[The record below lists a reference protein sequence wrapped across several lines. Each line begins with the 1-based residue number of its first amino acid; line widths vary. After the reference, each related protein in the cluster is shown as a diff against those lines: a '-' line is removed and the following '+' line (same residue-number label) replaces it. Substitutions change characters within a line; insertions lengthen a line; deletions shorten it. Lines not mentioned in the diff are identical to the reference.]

1 MRLRPPLCRLMAH
14 GYDRGER
21 DRAARV
27 LPGAFELNPALS
39 DAQQALL
46 PFQE

>member
-1 MRLRPPLCRLMAH
+1 MAD

-21 DRAARV
+21 DRAPRV
-27 LPGAFELNPALS
+27 LPSAFELNPALF

-46 PFQE
+46 SFQE